1 MRELDIR
8 REHRIGRCEDR
19 TEQNRRAEGQ
29 AQRYDAD
36 KRDQADRHAGD
47 EIQREVARGV
57 VAQALNAPRDPLF
70 GHARAE
76 NLKSKPLRAAV

>member
-1 MRELDIR
+1 
-8 REHRIGRCEDR
+8 
-19 TEQNRRAEGQ
+19 
-29 AQRYDAD
+29 
-36 KRDQADRHAGD
+36 
-47 EIQREVARGV
+47 VARGV

>member
-1 MRELDIR
+1 MMKPATTAVYSPACGGTPYAIAKA
-8 REHRIGRCEDR
+8 IC
-19 TEQNRRAEGQ
+19 EGQ
-29 AQRYDAD
+29 
-36 KRDQADRHAGD
+36 RDQADRHAGD